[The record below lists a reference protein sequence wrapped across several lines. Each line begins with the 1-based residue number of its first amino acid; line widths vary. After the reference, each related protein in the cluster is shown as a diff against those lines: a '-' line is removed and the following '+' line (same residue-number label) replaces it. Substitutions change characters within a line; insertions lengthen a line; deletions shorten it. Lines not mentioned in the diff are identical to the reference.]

1 METCIIM
8 EAKTMSSKE
17 QLNELV
23 TPYLRKQKIQEG
35 RKTLFKQT
43 KDSKAK
49 FCVAE
54 CKLYSV
60 WQTSVQLKTNFL
72 VVRAAQKWNTERQ
85 QIPFTRN
92 IQVETKDI

>member
-8 EAKTMSSKE
+8 EVKTMSSKE

-23 TPYLRKQKIQEG
+23 TPYLSKQKIKEG
-35 RKTLFKQT
+35 RITLFKYT

-60 WQTSVQLKTNFL
+60 WQISAQLKTNFF
-72 VVRAAQKWNTERQ
+72 VVRAAQKWNTL
-85 QIPFTRN
+85 
-92 IQVETKDI
+92 